1 MPQRV
6 KLAMWIAGG
15 ALAVLLL
22 ASAAAGAGFLWVL
35 HRYGRG
41 LPDYTQLAD
50 YEPPVVTHIHA
61 GDGSLL
67 TEFAI
72 EKRLFVPVDVVPAPL
87 IAAFLS
93 AEDKNFYDHHGL
105 DYFGVARA
113 MLTNVHHALTGRRMV
128 GASTITQQ
136 VAKNFLLTN
145 EVSMERKIKEAILA
159 LRIERAFAK
168 DRILELYLNEI
179 YLGMGAYGVASAALV
194 YFNKPLDELTLAE
207 MAYLAAL
214 PKAPNNY
221 HPRRKAAAAI
231 GRRNWV
237 LERMAA
243 NGFIDEAAAQAA
255 KNEPLVPREM
265 RGRSVFRADYFLEE
279 VRRQIQSQ
287 YGDRGLYES
296 GLSVHTTLQPR
307 LQAIAE
313 RALRDGLIAYD
324 RRHGWRGPLRRL
336 AVGPGWPEAL
346 AGVEQS
352 LPIDGWRLAL
362 VLETA
367 PDQAQ
372 LGFADGASGT
382 LGMDDVKWARRPLP
396 EGRVGPPPQQI
407 GDVVRAGDVVI
418 VSPLGDESAGAYRL
432 EQIPAVGGAIV
443 AMDPHTG
450 RILAMSGGFDF
461 AGSEFNRATQARRQP
476 GSAFKP
482 FVYAAALD
490 KGYTPSTLVLD
501 APFAMDQGQGQG
513 IWAPRNSSNKF
524 YGPSTL
530 RLGLELSR
538 NLMTVRLAMAIGMD
552 HVADYARRFGITPD
566 LTQTL
571 AMALGAGETT
581 PLKLT
586 AAYAML
592 VNGGKQITPT
602 LVDRIQDRR
611 GRVVYR
617 HDERPCEQ
625 CRNVDWQ
632 GQPPPALPD
641 DRAQVI
647 DPRTAYQV
655 VHMLEG
661 VIQRGTGR
669 RIAEL
674 GRTLAGK
681 TGTTNEGQDAWFL
694 GFSPDLVVG
703 VYAGFD
709 QPQPLGPREE
719 GASVAAPIF
728 KDFMA
733 AALAGTADVPF
744 RIPSGIRLVRVDA
757 KTGVPPLPGEQGFT
771 ILEAFKPGTEPAPG
785 QPQMLDADG
794 TLVQT
799 DRAVSSDVR
808 GIY

>member
-1 MPQRV
+1 MEMSQRAR
-6 KLAMWIAGG
+6 LFLWIAGG
-15 ALAVLLL
+15 CLAVLLL
-22 ASAAAGAGFLWVL
+22 AAVVAGGGFLWVL

-41 LPDYTQLAD
+41 LPDYAQLAD

-72 EKRLFVPVDVVPAPL
+72 EKRLFVPIDVVPPQL
-87 IAAFLS
+87 IHAFLS

-105 DYFGVARA
+105 DYLGVVRA
-113 MLTNVHHALTGRRMV
+113 MVTNLYNLVVDRRMV

-159 LRIERAFAK
+159 LRIERAFTK

-194 YFNKPLDELTLAE
+194 YFNKSLDELTLAE

-221 HPRRKAAAAI
+221 HPKRRHAAAVA
-231 GRRNWV
+231 RRNWV

-243 NGFIDEAAAQAA
+243 NGFVDAATAKAA
-255 KNEPLVPREM
+255 MREPLVPRRM
-265 RGRSVFRADYFLEE
+265 REASFFRADYFLEE
-279 VRRQIQSQ
+279 VRREIQAR
-287 YGDRGLYES
+287 YGSRGLYES
-296 GLSVHTTLQPR
+296 GLSVHTTLVPR

-313 RALRDGLIAYD
+313 RTLRQGLIAYD
-324 RRHGWRGPLRRL
+324 RRHGWRGPVVRL
-336 AVGPGWPEAL
+336 ALDGDWQTAL
-346 AGVEQS
+346 AKIQRPLGM
-352 LPIDGWRLAL
+352 PDWRLAL
-362 VLETA
+362 VREIRQDA
-367 PDQAQ
+367 AEI
-372 LGFADGASGT
+372 GFADGSRGAIAFAD
-382 LGMDDVKWARRPLP
+382 MAWARRPLP
-396 EGRVGPPPQQI
+396 QGRVGPAPEAVA
-407 GDVVRAGDVVI
+407 DVVRPGDVVI
-418 VSPLGDESAGAYRL
+418 VAPT
-432 EQIPAVGGAIV
+432 PAPARYSLQQVPAISGAIV
-443 AMDPHTG
+443 AMDPHSG
-450 RILAMSGGFDF
+450 RVLAMVGGFDF
-461 AGSEFNRATQARRQP
+461 AMSEFNRATQARRQP

-490 KGYTPSTLVLD
+490 AGYTPSTLVLD
-501 APFAMDQGQGQG
+501 APFAMDQGAGQG

-552 HVADYARRFGITPD
+552 RVADYAKRFDITPD
-566 LTQTL
+566 LQPTL

-581 PLKLT
+581 PLQLT

-592 VNGGKQITPT
+592 ANGGKHITPS
-602 LVDRIQDRR
+602 LIDRIQDRR
-611 GRVVYR
+611 GRIVFR
-617 HDERPCEQ
+617 HDARPCAA
-625 CRNVDWQ
+625 CRDVVWQ
-632 GQPPPALPD
+632 GQAPPQLPD
-641 DRAQVI
+641 MRATVV

-661 VIQRGTGR
+661 VVERGTGR
-669 RIAEL
+669 RIASL
-674 GRTLAGK
+674 GRPLAGK
-681 TGTTNEGQDAWFL
+681 TGTTNEGQDAWFI
-694 GFSPDLVVG
+694 GFSPDLAVG
-703 VYAGFD
+703 VYTGFD

-728 KDFMA
+728 KAFMA
-733 AALAGTADVPF
+733 AALADAPHVPF
-744 RIPSGIRLVRVDA
+744 RIPSGIRLVRVNA
-757 KTGVPPLPGEQGFT
+757 KTGLPPQPGDDGPT
-771 ILEAFKPGTEPAPG
+771 ILEAFKPGTEPQAG
-785 QPQMLDADG
+785 KPQLLDEDG

-799 DRAVSSDVR
+799 DRAVARDMG